1 MMGAREAREHLV
13 PAHMDLEDVWLI
25 GGSFDR
31 LSDALRTAPT
41 PYPWCYGFP
50 TKAACLEAGYCR
62 RNPTCGD

>member
-1 MMGAREAREHLV
+1 MTCRVAVALV
-13 PAHMDLEDVWLI
+13 PAHMDVFDAFAI
-25 GGSFDR
+25 GASFDR
-31 LSDALRTAPT
+31 LSDALRGRTL